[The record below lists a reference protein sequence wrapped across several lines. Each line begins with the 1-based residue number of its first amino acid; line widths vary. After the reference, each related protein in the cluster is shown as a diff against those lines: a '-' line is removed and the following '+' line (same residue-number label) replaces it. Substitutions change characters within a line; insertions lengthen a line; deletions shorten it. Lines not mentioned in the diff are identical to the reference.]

1 MPSRLHLPSSRESHV
16 TARLI
21 SFFEQVGAV
30 YTEADQAPDG
40 PAVDGEVIK
49 DGVRYTVE
57 VKSLSE
63 GRADRVIPL
72 LSQAI
77 LQAQRCAAERH
88 GTQPMAVLY
97 VERAPESMFK
107 KVVGFMDTYRP
118 HAAIAIVT
126 PDGRGLVRWNDEVPY
141 EIKSLDRATPRNRA
155 RLPGASGNAPPKRFN
170 LFSDLN
176 QWMLKVLLAPD
187 IRDDLLNAP
196 RHSYRTGS
204 ELATAAQCSQMS
216 ASRLLQHLRQEGFL
230 DEYSGALRVVRRQEL
245 FKRWRAAAMRSVPE
259 IPMRFTVRA
268 AVEQQLQGLLQSD
281 RVQTCLALFSA
292 ADALG
297 MGHVSGVPP
306 YLYVPKLPSPAN
318 DLLNPAWATVTLYPE
333 GAPDLIV
340 RQPMAPEATFKG
352 AVRRGGALCADIIQ
366 VWLDVSNHPTRGQ
379 EQADHIYNTVLLP
392 LIHQGDQ

>member
-1 MPSRLHLPSSRESHV
+1 MSSRLRLQSSREHHV
-16 TARLI
+16 TARLA
-21 SFFEQVGAV
+21 SFFEQVGAE
-30 YTEADQAPDG
+30 YTEAEQALAD
-40 PAVDGEVIK
+40 PAMDGEVIK

-57 VKSLSE
+57 IKSISE
-63 GRADRVIPL
+63 GRTDRVIPL

-77 LQAQRCAAERH
+77 LQAQRCATEHH
-88 GTQPMAVLY
+88 GNQPMAVLY

-118 HAAIAIVT
+118 NAAIAIVT
-126 PDGRGLVRWNDEVPY
+126 PDGRGLVRWNDEVRY
-141 EIKSLDRATPRNRA
+141 EIKSLERTSPGNRA
-155 RLPGASGNAPPKRFN
+155 RLPHASGNASPKRFN

-196 RHSYRTGS
+196 RNRYRSGS
-204 ELATAAQCSQMS
+204 ELAAAAQCSQMS

-245 FKRWRAAAMRSVPE
+245 FKRWRAAAMRSSPE
-259 IPMRFTVRA
+259 IPMRFTARV
-268 AVEQQLQGLLQSD
+268 AVQQQLNELLQSD
-281 RVQTCLALFSA
+281 RVQTCLGLFSA

-306 YLYVPKLPSPAN
+306 YVYVPKLPSFAN
-318 DLLNPAWATVTLYPE
+318 DLHNPAWAMVTLYPE
-333 GAPDLIV
+333 GVPDLIV

-352 AVRRGGALCADIIQ
+352 AVRHGGVLCADIVQ
-366 VWLDVSNHPTRGQ
+366 VWLDVSNHPSRGQ

-392 LIHQGDQ
+392 LIKQGDQ